1 MSSPARW
8 FALGLALTAAIACDE
23 EPVGPAPGVLDVVLV
38 AGAAPAGAMLLLIE
52 GGPVDSVE
60 TTGWF
65 TASAPY
71 SGVATQVLLAGPV
84 LQGAVARVHV
94 PDRRVRYRGVVRE
107 VAEPGTHALLAAED
121 YALMLVPARP

>member
-1 MSSPARW
+1 
-8 FALGLALTAAIACDE
+8 LAAAAGCDE
-23 EPVGPAPGVLDVVLV
+23 DPVGPAPGVLDVVLA

-60 TTGWF
+60 TTGWY

-94 PDRRVRYRGVVRE
+94 PDRRVRYQAVVRE
-107 VAEPGTHALLAAED
+107 VAEPGSHALLAAEN
-121 YALMLVPARP
+121 YSLVLVPARR